1 MTSKEC
7 LKRIDERNYL
17 TQRER
22 KEFLKVVRQ
31 DLSRLKKLE
40 KTIELL
46 KARVK
51 MLETY
56 HEPKSRYY
64 YLYIGGRI
72 VLLSREEYELLKEVL
87 EEWTLKNLKNI

>member
-40 KTIELL
+40 KTIA
-46 KARVK
+46 KADFRWYDTDIQK
-51 MLETY
+51 RKT
-56 HEPKSRYY
+56 
-64 YLYIGGRI
+64 
-72 VLLSREEYELLKEVL
+72 
-87 EEWTLKNLKNI
+87 

>member
-17 TQRER
+17 TQREHT
-22 KEFLKVVRQ
+22 EFLGVIEK
-31 DLSRLKKLE
+31 DLTRLKKLE

-56 HEPKSRYY
+56 HEPKSHYY
-64 YLYIGGRI
+64 YLYIGGRV

-87 EEWTLKNLKNI
+87 ENDWTIRH

>member
-56 HEPKSRYY
+56 HEPKSRDY
-64 YLYIGGRI
+64 YLYIGGRV

-87 EEWTLKNLKNI
+87 ENDK

>member
-40 KTIELL
+40 KTIKLL

-87 EEWTLKNLKNI
+87 EE